1 MASPPSER
9 ITDPRRIRALS
20 HPLRIELLEH
30 LAEGDLTATQCAER
44 TGESVASCSF
54 HLRMLAKYGF
64 IVEGERRGREKP
76 WHLVTR
82 SRDMR
87 PDPENPAQ
95 LRALSELAGFAVEHE
110 VEHIRHWVSHI
121 ADEQPDWV
129 DASTITSSTFWATR
143 EELAEVSRTLQQI
156 SDRFAGRVLDPALR
170 PEGARPVRT
179 FAVASIHI
187 EREERDIR
195 LEREQRESNAP

>member
-1 MASPPSER
+1 MATPNEPNSSER

-30 LAEGDLTATQCAER
+30 LSEGDLTATQCAER

-54 HLRMLAKYGF
+54 HLRMLAKYAY

-76 WHLVTR
+76 WHLATR

-87 PDPENPAQ
+87 PDPDNPAQ

-110 VEHIRHWVSHI
+110 VEHIRNWVSHI
-121 ADEQPDWV
+121 ADESTEWI
-129 DASTITSSTFWATR
+129 DATTITSSAFWATR

-156 SDRFAGRVLDPALR
+156 SERFAGRELDPTQR
-170 PEGARPVRT
+170 PEGSRPVRT

-187 EREERDIR
+187 ERE
-195 LEREQRESNAP
+195 QRESGTP

>member
-1 MASPPSER
+1 MDPTSSER

-30 LAEGDLTATQCAER
+30 LGEGDLTATQCAER

-54 HLRMLAKYGF
+54 HLRMLAKYGY

-76 WHLVTR
+76 WRLTTR

-87 PDPENPAQ
+87 PDPDNPAQ

-110 VEHIRHWVSHI
+110 VEHIRNWVSHI
-121 ADEQPDWV
+121 ADEQADWI
-129 DASTITSSTFWATR
+129 DATTITSSSFWATR
-143 EELAEVSRTLQQI
+143 EELAEVSRVFQQI
-156 SDRFAGRVLDPALR
+156 SDRFAGRELDPSLR

-187 EREERDIR
+187 EREERDALDVPTDR
-195 LEREQRESNAP
+195 PSGAR